1 MMKYRKSAAL
11 LAAALL
17 GCALLGGCGEDPAAT
32 ATESTPAATDTAP
45 TTSAP
50 PAELQ
55 TTAFEITED
64 FTSIRVEGGVSDI
77 RLIPTPGNCTVGCT
91 DMAGLEYNAQVE
103 DGTLVIRET
112 GSTQETGAEIVI
124 CLNRPDFDTLEITTT
139 GGDVDVTQDF
149 TFSDVTL
156 RSASGELGYRGQ
168 AEGEMSC
175 VTDSGRIL
183 VTGVHPDTM
192 DLQSNS
198 GQIVVQSAQVAQA
211 IQAETVSGSLV
222 LSYVQCTN
230 ATVASQSGE
239 QTLEQ
244 LLASEIL
251 NIRSDSGTVT
261 LTDCDGASV
270 DIRTTSGT
278 VTGTLQ
284 TGKAFTVSAARG
296 TVNVPDTTG
305 GPCSITTDSGNV
317 TLSIGGAA

>member
-1 MMKYRKSAAL
+1 MMKYRKTAAL

-17 GCALLGGCGEDPAAT
+17 GCALLGGCGEDPAPT
-32 ATESTPAATDTAP
+32 ATEHTPVTTDA

-50 PAELQ
+50 PVELQ
-55 TTAFEITED
+55 TTVFEITED

-77 RLIPTPGNCTVGCT
+77 RLIPTPGSCTVGCT
-91 DMAGLEYNAQVE
+91 DIAGLEYHAQVE

-112 GSTQETGAEIVI
+112 GSTVETGAEIVV
-124 CLNRPDFDTLEITTT
+124 CLNRPDFETLEITTD
-139 GGDVDVTQDF
+139 GGNVDVTQDF
-149 TFSDVTL
+149 NFSNVAL

-183 VTGVHPDTM
+183 VTGVQPGTM
-192 DLQSNS
+192 HLQSTG
-198 GQIVVQSAQVAQA
+198 GQIVVQSAQVAQTM
-211 IQAETVSGSLV
+211 QVETVSGNLV
-222 LSYVQCTN
+222 LSYVQCAN
-230 ATVASQSGE
+230 GTVTSQSGE

-244 LLASEIL
+244 LLASESL
-251 NIRSDSGTVT
+251 NIRSDSGAVT
-261 LTDCDGASV
+261 LTGCDGASV
-270 DIRTTSGT
+270 DIRTTGGT

-284 TGKAFTVSAARG
+284 TEKTFTVTAASG

-305 GPCSITTDSGNV
+305 GPCSITTDSGTV